1 MHKILLQVWS
11 HYVIV
16 FQEMDRI
23 TDDDG
28 AALKDLELP
37 EAEVTTKQWYNMLLI
52 CSTQVAVKST
62 DKPSEQKSTKQWAI
76 QADLGDDVLNEFHSR
91 IPRMAHKVSFCDQIS
106 PFT

>member
-1 MHKILLQVWS
+1 MLLQVWS

-16 FQEMDRI
+16 FQETDRI

-28 AALKDLELP
+28 SALKDLELP
-37 EAEVTTKQWYNMLLI
+37 EAEVIIKQWHNMLFI
-52 CSTQVAVKST
+52 YSTQVAVKST

-91 IPRMAHKVSFCDQIS
+91 IPRMAHKVNFCDRMS
-106 PFT
+106 LFT

>member
-1 MHKILLQVWS
+1 M
-11 HYVIV
+11 
-16 FQEMDRI
+16 
-23 TDDDG
+23 
-28 AALKDLELP
+28 
-37 EAEVTTKQWYNMLLI
+37 
-52 CSTQVAVKST
+52 KST